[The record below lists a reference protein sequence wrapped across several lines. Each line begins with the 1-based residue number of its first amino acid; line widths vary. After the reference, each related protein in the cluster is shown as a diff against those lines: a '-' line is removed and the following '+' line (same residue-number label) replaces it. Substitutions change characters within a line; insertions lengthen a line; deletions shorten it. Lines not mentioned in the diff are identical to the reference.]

1 MKKIQPIFLLLST
14 LLILESCG
22 GKKVEKINEQ
32 TNGAIPVKIMK
43 LGKTEVN
50 KSIAA
55 SGQFFTDDET
65 YLSFKFGGVINNILV
80 KEGDFVHKGQLLAM
94 LDLTE
99 INATVNQAQLALEK
113 AQRDYKRISNLY
125 QDSVVTLE
133 QWQNSKTAAEV
144 AYQQVESAKF
154 ILNYSEI
161 RAVSDGYI
169 LKKFV
174 NVGQITTSGT
184 PIFQTNGAGKSSWVL
199 KAGVSD
205 KEWSVINIGDKAV
218 IKSDVLEG
226 ETIDSKVIRKSKI
239 ADPNSGSFMVEL
251 SVDKNI
257 TGRLASGMFGTAVIS
272 PSGKISLWS
281 IPYEALLDGNADK
294 GYVFVTD
301 DNKTAKKIPVTIA
314 FIDDDQIHI
323 DGGLENHPSLIVS
336 GNAYLNDQSSILI
349 SK

>member
-1 MKKIQPIFLLLST
+1 MKKIQPVFILLST

-22 GKKVEKINEQ
+22 GKKIEKINKQ
-32 TNGAIPVKIMK
+32 TNSAISVKIMK
-43 LGKTEVN
+43 LEKGEVN

-65 YLSFKFGGVINNILV
+65 YLSFKFGGVVNNILV
-80 KEGDFVHKGQLLAM
+80 KEGDFVHKGQLLAT

-113 AQRDYKRISNLY
+113 AQRDYKRILNLY
-125 QDSVVTLE
+125 KDSVVTLE
-133 QWQNSKTAAEV
+133 QLQNSKTASEV

-161 RAVSDGYI
+161 RAVADGYI

-174 NVGQITTSGT
+174 NVGQITTSGA

-205 KEWSVINIGDKAV
+205 KEWSAISIGDKAE
-218 IKSDVLEG
+218 IKCDVLG
-226 ETIDSKVIRKSKI
+226 ENFINSKVMRKSKV

-251 SVDKNI
+251 SVDKNNA
-257 TGRLASGMFGTAVIS
+257 GRLASGMFGTAVIS

-323 DGGLENHPSLIVS
+323 DEGLENHPSLIVS
-336 GNAYLNDQSSILI
+336 GNAYLNDQSSITI